1 MKLQNAPSRLIV
13 RGEVFMPKKN
23 FELLNQ
29 RQEDD
34 GKPLFANPRNAAAGS
49 LRQLDPK
56 IAAKRGLDILIFNVQ
71 LAEGIQFRN
80 HAESLEYLRS
90 LQFKVAPFAALT
102 GYDDKVKETARRTD
116 KRIELSDEEYNIIN
130 TKLQIIKEHIKEQ
143 PEINFVIFV
152 KDKLKDGGKY
162 EEVNGKVRVIDEVNE
177 EIILVDKRKILLKN
191 IYDINGEIIKIF

>member
-1 MKLQNAPSRLIV
+1 MNKY
-13 RGEVFMPKKN
+13 
-23 FELLNQ
+23 
-29 RQEDD
+29 DD
-34 GKPLFANPRNAAAGS
+34 IINLPHYESKTR
-49 LRQLDPK
+49 
-56 IAAKRGLDILIFNVQ
+56 KRM
-71 LAEGIQFRN
+71 
-80 HAESLEYLRS
+80 SLEARS
-90 LQFKVAPFAALT
+90 AQFAPFAALT

-177 EIILVDKRKILLKN
+177 EIILVDKRKILL
-191 IYDINGEIIKIF
+191 DDAS

>member
-1 MKLQNAPSRLIV
+1 MNKY
-13 RGEVFMPKKN
+13 
-23 FELLNQ
+23 
-29 RQEDD
+29 DD
-34 GKPLFANPRNAAAGS
+34 IINLPHYESKMR
-49 LRQLDPK
+49 
-56 IAAKRGLDILIFNVQ
+56 KRM
-71 LAEGIQFRN
+71 
-80 HAESLEYLRS
+80 SLEARS
-90 LQFKVAPFAALT
+90 AQFAPFAALT

-116 KRIELSDEEYNIIN
+116 KRIELSDEEYNIIS

-177 EIILVDKRKILLKN
+177 EIILVDKRKIFLKN

>member
-1 MKLQNAPSRLIV
+1 MNKY
-13 RGEVFMPKKN
+13 
-23 FELLNQ
+23 
-29 RQEDD
+29 DD
-34 GKPLFANPRNAAAGS
+34 IINLPHYESKTR
-49 LRQLDPK
+49 
-56 IAAKRGLDILIFNVQ
+56 KRM
-71 LAEGIQFRN
+71 
-80 HAESLEYLRS
+80 SLEARS
-90 LQFKVAPFAALT
+90 AQFAPFAALT

-177 EIILVDKRKILLKN
+177 EIILVDKKHL
-191 IYDINGEIIKIF
+191 

>member
-1 MKLQNAPSRLIV
+1 MNKY
-13 RGEVFMPKKN
+13 
-23 FELLNQ
+23 
-29 RQEDD
+29 DD
-34 GKPLFANPRNAAAGS
+34 IINLPHYESKTR
-49 LRQLDPK
+49 
-56 IAAKRGLDILIFNVQ
+56 KRM
-71 LAEGIQFRN
+71 
-80 HAESLEYLRS
+80 SLEARS
-90 LQFKVAPFAALT
+90 AQFAPFAALT

-162 EEVNGKVRVIDEVNE
+162 EEVNVKVRVIDEVNE
-177 EIILVDKRKILLKN
+177 EILLVDKRKILLKN

>member
-1 MKLQNAPSRLIV
+1 MNKY
-13 RGEVFMPKKN
+13 
-23 FELLNQ
+23 
-29 RQEDD
+29 DD
-34 GKPLFANPRNAAAGS
+34 IINLPHYESKTR
-49 LRQLDPK
+49 
-56 IAAKRGLDILIFNVQ
+56 KRM
-71 LAEGIQFRN
+71 
-80 HAESLEYLRS
+80 SLEARS
-90 LQFKVAPFAALT
+90 AQFAPFAALT

-162 EEVNGKVRVIDEVNE
+162 EEVNGNVRVIDEVNE

>member
-1 MKLQNAPSRLIV
+1 MNKY
-13 RGEVFMPKKN
+13 
-23 FELLNQ
+23 
-29 RQEDD
+29 DD
-34 GKPLFANPRNAAAGS
+34 IINLPHYESKTR
-49 LRQLDPK
+49 
-56 IAAKRGLDILIFNVQ
+56 KRM
-71 LAEGIQFRN
+71 
-80 HAESLEYLRS
+80 SLEARS
-90 LQFKVAPFAALT
+90 AQFAPFAALT

-143 PEINFVIFV
+143 PEITFVIFV

>member
-1 MKLQNAPSRLIV
+1 MNKY
-13 RGEVFMPKKN
+13 
-23 FELLNQ
+23 
-29 RQEDD
+29 DD
-34 GKPLFANPRNAAAGS
+34 IINLPHYESKTR
-49 LRQLDPK
+49 
-56 IAAKRGLDILIFNVQ
+56 KRM
-71 LAEGIQFRN
+71 
-80 HAESLEYLRS
+80 SLEARS
-90 LQFKVAPFAALT
+90 AQFAPFAALT
-102 GYDDKVKETARRTD
+102 GYDNKVKETARRTD

-162 EEVNGKVRVIDEVNE
+162 EEVNGKVRVIDEVND

>member
-1 MKLQNAPSRLIV
+1 MNKY
-13 RGEVFMPKKN
+13 
-23 FELLNQ
+23 
-29 RQEDD
+29 DD
-34 GKPLFANPRNAAAGS
+34 IINLPHYESKTR
-49 LRQLDPK
+49 
-56 IAAKRGLDILIFNVQ
+56 KRM
-71 LAEGIQFRN
+71 
-80 HAESLEYLRS
+80 SLEARS
-90 LQFKVAPFAALT
+90 AQFAPFAALT

-177 EIILVDKRKILLKN
+177 EIILVDKRKILLKD

>member
-1 MKLQNAPSRLIV
+1 MNKY
-13 RGEVFMPKKN
+13 
-23 FELLNQ
+23 
-29 RQEDD
+29 DD
-34 GKPLFANPRNAAAGS
+34 IINLPHYESKTR
-49 LRQLDPK
+49 
-56 IAAKRGLDILIFNVQ
+56 KRM
-71 LAEGIQFRN
+71 
-80 HAESLEYLRS
+80 SLEARS
-90 LQFKVAPFAALT
+90 AQFAPFAALT

-191 IYDINGEIIKIF
+191 IYDINGEIINANLN

>member
-1 MKLQNAPSRLIV
+1 MNKY
-13 RGEVFMPKKN
+13 
-23 FELLNQ
+23 
-29 RQEDD
+29 DD
-34 GKPLFANPRNAAAGS
+34 IINLPHYESKTR
-49 LRQLDPK
+49 
-56 IAAKRGLDILIFNVQ
+56 KRM
-71 LAEGIQFRN
+71 
-80 HAESLEYLRS
+80 SLEARS
-90 LQFKVAPFAALT
+90 AQFAPFAALT

-162 EEVNGKVRVIDEVNE
+162 EELNGKVRVIDEVNE

>member
-1 MKLQNAPSRLIV
+1 MNKY
-13 RGEVFMPKKN
+13 
-23 FELLNQ
+23 
-29 RQEDD
+29 DD
-34 GKPLFANPRNAAAGS
+34 IINLPHYESKTR
-49 LRQLDPK
+49 
-56 IAAKRGLDILIFNVQ
+56 KRM
-71 LAEGIQFRN
+71 
-80 HAESLEYLRS
+80 SLEARS
-90 LQFKVAPFAALT
+90 AQFAPFAALT
-102 GYDDKVKETARRTD
+102 GYDNKVKETARRTD

-162 EEVNGKVRVIDEVNE
+162 EELNGKVRVIDEVNE

>member
-1 MKLQNAPSRLIV
+1 MNKY
-13 RGEVFMPKKN
+13 
-23 FELLNQ
+23 
-29 RQEDD
+29 DD
-34 GKPLFANPRNAAAGS
+34 IINLPHYESKTR
-49 LRQLDPK
+49 
-56 IAAKRGLDILIFNVQ
+56 KRM
-71 LAEGIQFRN
+71 
-80 HAESLEYLRS
+80 SLEARS
-90 LQFKVAPFAALT
+90 AQFAPFAALT

-191 IYDINGEIIKIF
+191 IYDINGEIIRIF

>member
-1 MKLQNAPSRLIV
+1 MNKY
-13 RGEVFMPKKN
+13 
-23 FELLNQ
+23 
-29 RQEDD
+29 DD
-34 GKPLFANPRNAAAGS
+34 IINLPHYESKTR
-49 LRQLDPK
+49 
-56 IAAKRGLDILIFNVQ
+56 KRM
-71 LAEGIQFRN
+71 
-80 HAESLEYLRS
+80 SLEARS
-90 LQFKVAPFAALT
+90 AQFAPFAALT

-177 EIILVDKRKILLKN
+177 EILLVDKRKILLKN

>member
-1 MKLQNAPSRLIV
+1 MNKY
-13 RGEVFMPKKN
+13 
-23 FELLNQ
+23 
-29 RQEDD
+29 DD
-34 GKPLFANPRNAAAGS
+34 IINLPHYESKTR
-49 LRQLDPK
+49 
-56 IAAKRGLDILIFNVQ
+56 KRM
-71 LAEGIQFRN
+71 
-80 HAESLEYLRS
+80 SLEARS
-90 LQFKVAPFAALT
+90 AQFAPFAALT

-162 EEVNGKVRVIDEVNE
+162 EEVNGKVRVIDEVND

>member
-1 MKLQNAPSRLIV
+1 MNKY
-13 RGEVFMPKKN
+13 
-23 FELLNQ
+23 
-29 RQEDD
+29 DD
-34 GKPLFANPRNAAAGS
+34 IINLPHYESKTR
-49 LRQLDPK
+49 
-56 IAAKRGLDILIFNVQ
+56 KRM
-71 LAEGIQFRN
+71 
-80 HAESLEYLRS
+80 SLEARS
-90 LQFKVAPFAALT
+90 AQFAPFAALT

-130 TKLQIIKEHIKEQ
+130 TKLQIIKEYIKEQ
-143 PEINFVIFV
+143 PEIKFVIFV

>member
-1 MKLQNAPSRLIV
+1 MNKY
-13 RGEVFMPKKN
+13 
-23 FELLNQ
+23 
-29 RQEDD
+29 DD
-34 GKPLFANPRNAAAGS
+34 IIDLPHYESKTR
-49 LRQLDPK
+49 
-56 IAAKRGLDILIFNVQ
+56 KRM
-71 LAEGIQFRN
+71 
-80 HAESLEYLRS
+80 SLEARS
-90 LQFKVAPFAALT
+90 AQFAPFAALT